1 MSARA
6 AARLETLGFGQ
17 VYRYQPGRADW
28 FAAGLPREGTE
39 ASTPRVAD
47 IAQRDVPTC
56 GTDEP
61 LGTVRDRVRRL
72 GGDVCVV
79 VDDAHVVLGLV
90 QTASLDVAPDTPV
103 AMVMDSS
110 PITFRPNVPTGQ
122 LPEYLT
128 APRAGVAVV
137 TTSDGV
143 LIGLLR
149 VETPERPAPAS

>member
-6 AARLETLGFGQ
+6 AARLETLGFRQ

-28 FAAGLPREGTE
+28 YAAGLPREGTE
-39 ASTPRVAD
+39 ARTPRVSD

-56 GTDEP
+56 RIDEP
-61 LGTVRDRVRRL
+61 VGTVRDRVRSL
-72 GGDVCVV
+72 GWEVCVV

-90 QTASLDVAPDTPV
+90 RTASLDVVPDTPV
-103 AMVMDSS
+103 ETVMDSS
-110 PITFRPNVPTGQ
+110 PITFRPNIRTGQ

-128 APRAGVAVV
+128 ASPASVAVV
-137 TTSDGV
+137 TTSDGI

-149 VETPERPAPAS
+149 VESPETPAPS